1 MSSLLKL
8 IGLACASVAA
18 AAACAAPA
26 HAGPVRSDHAV
37 FVQNDDPAGNAIVA
51 YERSGTG
58 RLARAGS
65 YPTGGRGGILT
76 GSVVD
81 HTASQGALAYD
92 PRARMLFAVN
102 AGSNTITTFAVDGD
116 RLARRQVLPTGG
128 AFPVSIAVH
137 GSRVYVL
144 NARKGASIQG
154 YLRVGPSLVPVPGW
168 HRDLGLDTSK
178 TPEFANTPGQILFTP
193 DGRHLVVTT
202 KNAANSVEV
211 FRVGSGRPSAPTIT
225 SLPGTVPFGAV
236 FDSAGRLAVTEV
248 GLNTV
253 AAFTLN
259 ADDTL
264 SRTASL
270 ATGQAATCWIV
281 AVDGKLYLSN
291 TGSGTVSVVALDADG
306 ALTALGLTSTG
317 AAPVDAAASP
327 DGHNLYVQTGAT
339 GGVDSF
345 QIHSDGSL
353 VPIGSVTVPNAT
365 GGEGIVA
372 T

>member
-8 IGLACASVAA
+8 AGLACACVAA
-18 AAACAAPA
+18 ASLCAAPA
-26 HAGPVRSDHAV
+26 HADRARSDHAV
-37 FVQNDDPAGNAIVA
+37 FVQNDDPAGNTIVA
-51 YERSGTG
+51 YDRTGTG
-58 RLARAGS
+58 RLVRAGS
-65 YPTGGRGGILT
+65 YSTGGRGGILT
-76 GSVVD
+76 GSMVD

-116 RLARRQVLPTGG
+116 RLARRQVLPSGG

-137 GSRVYVL
+137 GRLVYVL
-144 NARKGASIQG
+144 NARSGAAIQG
-154 YLRVGPSLVPVPGW
+154 YLRVGAFLVPVPGW
-168 HRDLGLDTSK
+168 RRDLRLDTSK

-193 DGRHLVVTT
+193 DGRRLVVTT

-211 FRVGSGRPSAPTIT
+211 FRVGFGRPSGPTIT
-225 SLPGTVPFGAV
+225 SLPGAVPFGAA
-236 FDSAGRLAVTEV
+236 FGRAGRLAVTEV
-248 GLNTV
+248 GPSAV

-264 SRTASL
+264 SQTALL

-281 AVDGKLYLSN
+281 AVERTLYLSN
-291 TGSGTVSVVALDADG
+291 TGSGTVSGVALGADG

-327 DGHNLYVQTGAT
+327 DGHNLYVQTGGT

-345 QIHSDGSL
+345 RIQSDGSL
-353 VPIGSVTVPNAT
+353 VPLGSVTVPNAT